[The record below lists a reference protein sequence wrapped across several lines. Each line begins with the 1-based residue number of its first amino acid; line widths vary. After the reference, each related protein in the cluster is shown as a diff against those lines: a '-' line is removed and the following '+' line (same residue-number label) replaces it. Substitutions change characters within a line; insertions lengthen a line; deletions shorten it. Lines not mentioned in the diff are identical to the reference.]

1 MLKHKHFLYFV
12 LIVCLQASVL
22 LCVAN
27 NTCIYGMGNQVPIKE
42 AQVQGIPK
50 SSSFDVTLDG
60 HWLTVVFLENLGRV
74 TVEVLDSGGND
85 TLTESTPTPNGLNI
99 YIPYAGSYV
108 IYFTLSNGDVYYGEF
123 EVTD

>member
-1 MLKHKHFLYFV
+1 MSKQIRYLLMVGFL
-12 LIVCLQASVL
+12 LPIVMCFAHNNNDGPSQVEIKTL
-22 LCVAN
+22 L
-27 NTCIYGMGNQVPIKE
+27 
-42 AQVQGIPK
+42 VQGLPK
-50 SSSFDVTLDG
+50 TSSFEVTLDG
-60 HWLTVVFLENLGRV
+60 HWLSVVFLENLGRV